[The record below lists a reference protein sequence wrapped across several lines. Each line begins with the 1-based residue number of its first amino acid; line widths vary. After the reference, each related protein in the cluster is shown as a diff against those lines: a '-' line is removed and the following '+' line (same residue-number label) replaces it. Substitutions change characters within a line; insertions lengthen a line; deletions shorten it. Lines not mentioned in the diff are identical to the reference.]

1 MYLEKAFERTGMA
14 PAQRLPVARR
24 LGETALMFLIDPT
37 FADADM
43 ERTADAVEAAFAE
56 ASQAVLA
63 HAG

>member
-1 MYLEKAFERTGMA
+1 MA